1 MKAAQILSILDQF
14 TQESHPE
21 ALASTP
27 NGDAL
32 ETCSKEQMI
41 QICADEGIDLQVLA
55 KRARAQESE
64 WPALVH
70 YVIVEGKKP
79 KKRKEPVEELS
90 QEYET
95 QENKKKKTEDTP
107 PAVSLYYIM
116 STD

>member
-1 MKAAQILSILDQF
+1 
-14 TQESHPE
+14 
-21 ALASTP
+21 
-27 NGDAL
+27 
-32 ETCSKEQMI
+32 MI

-90 QEYET
+90 QECET

-107 PAVSLYYIM
+107 PYSKSILHYVNRLTLINFVNYNSA
-116 STD
+116 